1 MAEEKQSN
9 DDEKKVDGPAVLIM
23 GGCGFIGRHLVQ
35 YLVKEQTANI
45 VVADKLLPQTS
56 YMTNDMI
63 QLFTKTAN
71 VKVIHSDLS
80 KDHHI
85 KKVFV
90 DQGYDYE
97 YIINLCG
104 ETRFG
109 QSDNDYKLKC
119 LETCKKCM
127 IAATTNCKSLKMWI
141 EVSTGQVYEPAKKP
155 LDEKAKIAP
164 FTKLADYRYQCE
176 QLIEKS
182 GLPYVILRPSI
193 VYGPGDKTGLTPRL
207 VCAACYKYKREK
219 MNFLWT
225 KNLAI
230 NTVHVRDLCAAIW
243 LCCTKGKSG
252 SLYNVSD
259 DGNTTQGSL
268 NPLIEKLFNIKCG
281 FQNAGVNMVAK
292 NSMDKVAAYSNDQHV
307 PMWSDLTKE
316 FNLGSSPLTPYIDQE
331 ILTKNYLCINGAKIK
346 KELGFE
352 YKYKQL
358 DTPALQEVI
367 DEFVKQ
373 DYLPDLKQLGGKKK
387 K

>member
-1 MAEEKQSN
+1 M
-9 DDEKKVDGPAVLIM
+9 
-23 GGCGFIGRHLVQ
+23 
-35 YLVKEQTANI
+35 
-45 VVADKLLPQTS
+45 ADKLLPQTS